1 MISLHCKTEVNTV
14 FTTFIV
20 VQLASGNNHICDEPR
35 YIHQDIVVYI
45 AEKGFIIQKSPLAV
59 HTEDTQISMFI
70 YSSFQ
75 IILYFAE

>member
-1 MISLHCKTEVNTV
+1 MLQDIYTKSQLLISLHCKTEVNTV

-35 YIHQDIVVYI
+35 YIHQDITVYI

-59 HTEDTQISMFI
+59 HFE
-70 YSSFQ
+70 
-75 IILYFAE
+75 